1 MITAAAAVVSLETDR
16 LQLRTLSLADA
27 PAIQRLASE
36 RVVAETT
43 GLIPHPY
50 PPDGAE
56 SFIRSLA
63 GRKSIELAIERR
75 SDRAVLG
82 TIALRPLDGWPVAD
96 IGYYIGKP
104 YWRQGY
110 ATEAARRMLE
120 YGRVELG
127 VRRYETCVFVGN
139 HASAR
144 VLAKLGFAKIGEREE
159 HFPVRGGMRRVWL
172 FELKRPDG
180 S

>member
-63 GRKSIELAIERR
+63 GRKSRLA
-75 SDRAVLG
+75 SFASS
-82 TIALRPLDGWPVAD
+82 IA
-96 IGYYIGKP
+96 
-104 YWRQGY
+104 
-110 ATEAARRMLE
+110 
-120 YGRVELG
+120 
-127 VRRYETCVFVGN
+127 
-139 HASAR
+139 
-144 VLAKLGFAKIGEREE
+144 
-159 HFPVRGGMRRVWL
+159 
-172 FELKRPDG
+172 
-180 S
+180 